1 MMRVAIPLLAVCGLF
16 GAGASWAQVAASPAA
31 VSPAAVTAAAP
42 VMKSASVL
50 LQPGLDGVRA
60 ALREVRV
67 EKWKTSGAVR
77 EEMDGDLGSIQ
88 RDLDGTLPG
97 LLSAADS
104 APDSVGKVLP
114 AYRNVEALYD
124 VLLRVASVARLAA
137 PQAQSAALDGAMA
150 DLERGRRMLG
160 DQLQSSAVAVEK
172 QVVDLRAA
180 LKAVPAPAPVPA
192 RAVTKKKVKPGA

>member
-1 MMRVAIPLLAVCGLF
+1 MMRVAIQLVAVCGLF
-16 GAGASWAQVAASPAA
+16 SAGASRAQVAAAT
-31 VSPAAVTAAAP
+31 TAAPA
-42 VMKSASVL
+42 MKLASVV

-77 EEMDGDLGSIQ
+77 EEMDGDVGSIQ

-97 LLSAADS
+97 LLSVADS

-137 PQAQSAALDGAMA
+137 PQAQSVALDGAMA
-150 DLERGRRMLG
+150 DLDIGRRMLG

-172 QVVDLRAA
+172 QVVDLQTA
-180 LKAVPAPAPVPA
+180 LKAVPAPAPA
-192 RAVTKKKVKPGA
+192 RTVTKKKVKPGV

>member
-1 MMRVAIPLLAVCGLF
+1 MMRVAMQLVVVGGLF

-31 VSPAAVTAAAP
+31 ASPAAVTAAAP
-42 VMKSASVL
+42 VMKSASAL
-50 LQPGLDGVRA
+50 LQPGLDGVRS
-60 ALREVRV
+60 ALRAVRV

-97 LLSAADS
+97 LLSAADA

-137 PQAQSAALDGAMA
+137 PQAQSAALDAAMA
-150 DLERGRRMLG
+150 DLESGRRMLG
-160 DQLQSSAVAVEK
+160 DQLQRSAVAVEK

-192 RAVTKKKVKPGA
+192 RAVTKKKTKPRG

>member
-1 MMRVAIPLLAVCGLF
+1 MMRVAMQLVAVCGLCVT
-16 GAGASWAQVAASPAA
+16 GASGAQVSASPT
-31 VSPAAVTAAAP
+31 AVTTAEP
-42 VMKSASVL
+42 VMKSASEVL
-50 LQPGLDGVRA
+50 RSGLDGVRA

-77 EEMDGDLGSIQ
+77 EEMDANVSSIE
-88 RDLDGTLPG
+88 RDLDGTLPE
-97 LLSAADS
+97 LLGVADS

-137 PQAQSAALDGAMA
+137 PQAQSAALDAATA
-150 DLERGRRMLG
+150 DLESGRRALG
-160 DQLQSSAVAVEK
+160 DQLQRSAVAVEK

-180 LKAVPAPAPVPA
+180 LKAVPAPAPAPA
-192 RAVTKKKVKPGA
+192 RTVTKKKTKPGA

>member
-1 MMRVAIPLLAVCGLF
+1 MMRVAIQLVAVCGLF
-16 GAGASWAQVAASPAA
+16 GAGASLAQVAASPASA
-31 VSPAAVTAAAP
+31 GAATPAAPA
-42 VMKSASVL
+42 MKRASVV

-77 EEMDGDLGSIQ
+77 EEMDGDVGSIQ

-97 LLSAADS
+97 LLSVADS

-150 DLERGRRMLG
+150 DLDSGRRMLG

-172 QVVDLRAA
+172 QVVDLQTA
-180 LKAVPAPAPVPA
+180 LKAVPAPAPVPT
-192 RAVTKKKVKPGA
+192 RTVTKKKVKP